1 MSEVLLNDLFLGFFI
16 SLFAGLIGSMVGVGG
31 GIINGPF
38 LSFLNYFPSQISATS
53 LIAVFST
60 SISSSI
66 QYMRKGLIV
75 KKVGIILAVS
85 SIPGT
90 VIGVYIANNFSMEQ
104 FRYLFA
110 VILLCTAIYLLVR
123 QRIYETNASNPQFN
137 LSLERL
143 SIQNLRLV
151 VFISLSF
158 IAGIIS
164 SSFGVGG
171 GIIFVPCLIIL
182 MKFNIKNS
190 TATSQFA
197 LIFTSISGLM
207 IFISQGRPD
216 YQMGLILSIGAII
229 GGTIGSLLSMRIN
242 SSLILKMF
250 SGVLVIVSLKLLYD
264 GMVLQN

>member
-1 MSEVLLNDLFLGFFI
+1 
-16 SLFAGLIGSMVGVGG
+16 MVGVGG

-66 QYMRKGLIV
+66 QFMRKGLIV
-75 KKVGIILAVS
+75 KKVGIILAIS

-110 VILLCTAIYLLVR
+110 VVLLCTAIYILAR
-123 QRIYETNASNPQFN
+123 QRIYAVDDPKTLSNSSSEQ
-137 LSLERL
+137 L
-143 SIQNLRLV
+143 SIQKIRLV
-151 VFISLSF
+151 ILIALSF

-182 MKFNIKNS
+182 MKFNIRYS

-216 YQMGLILSIGAII
+216 YQMGLSLSIGAII

-250 SGVLVIVSLKLLYD
+250 SGLLVIVSLKLLYD

>member
-1 MSEVLLNDLFLGFFI
+1 MNELFIAFFV
-16 SLFAGLIGSMVGVGG
+16 SLFAGMIGSMVGVGG

-38 LSFLNYFPSQISATS
+38 LSFLNYNPSQISATS

-66 QYMRKGLIV
+66 QFMRKALVV
-75 KKVGIILAVS
+75 KKVGAILALS

-90 VIGVYIANNFSMEQ
+90 VIGVYVANSFSIEQ

-110 VILLCTAIYLLVR
+110 VILLCTATYLLIR
-123 QRIYETNASNPQFN
+123 QRLYATDNSRSETISNSEY
-137 LSLERL
+137 LHIEKIRW
-143 SIQNLRLV
+143 LV
-151 VFISLSF
+151 LITLSF

-182 MKFNIKNS
+182 MKFSVKFS

-197 LIFTSISGLM
+197 LIFTSLSGLV
-207 IFISQGRPD
+207 IFVLQGRPD
-216 YQMGLILSIGAII
+216 YQMGLILSIGGII

-242 SSLILKMF
+242 SSTILKIF
-250 SGVLVIVSLKLLYD
+250 SGLLVVVSLKLIYD
-264 GMVLQN
+264 GTILQN

>member
-1 MSEVLLNDLFLGFFI
+1 M
-16 SLFAGLIGSMVGVGG
+16 IGSMVGVGG

-66 QYMRKGLIV
+66 QFMRKGLII
-75 KKVGIILAVS
+75 KKVGIILAIS

-104 FRYLFA
+104 FRYLLA

-123 QRIYETNASNPQFN
+123 QRIYAIDDPKTLSNSN
-137 LSLERL
+137 SGRL
-143 SIQNLRLV
+143 SIENIRLV
-151 VFISLSF
+151 ILIALSF

-182 MKFNIKNS
+182 MKFNIKYS

-216 YQMGLILSIGAII
+216 YQMGLSLSIGALI
-229 GGTIGSLLSMRIN
+229 GGTIGSFLSMRIN

-250 SGVLVIVSLKLLYD
+250 SGLLVIVSLKLLYD